1 MYIVYLLSPYRG
13 NLGLG
18 WQELI
23 EIERHCALIAMG
35 RLGTEALLSA
45 AFINL
50 LEMKCF

>member
-23 EIERHCALIAMG
+23 E
-35 RLGTEALLSA
+35 RLKG
-45 AFINL
+45 IVP
-50 LEMKCF
+50 